1 MNKNTII
8 GIVLMVALFIGF
20 GIYQAHVLEEQQEY
34 EQKVKEQKEAEAAMQ
49 YTEAEAA
56 RMQEE
61 AMSMDERRQRD
72 STILA
77 NENARIHNLY
87 GDNLLAALEGVSQRD
102 TLQNDFMSVVFD
114 TKGGKIVD
122 VTLKEHTRYAEGER
136 TELVKLMD
144 PASASFGIDL
154 YRNGNEDALKTND
167 FYFTP
172 QIEKLDDSYRV
183 TMTLNTDPGAYVQY
197 VYTLYHTGDAS
208 RDHVIDFTLN
218 TSNIDQYLDAE
229 DEIILRWGN
238 KSLHNERNFDNEN
251 AATTV
256 AYYLNEDEEIEE
268 LDANLGNK
276 GREHHRNLG
285 WIALKQQYFSSV
297 LMAEDPIHAGMG
309 YKTWRGENKKE
320 ADYVKEYDT
329 RIIIPHEPNST
340 QVDGNALNSYDFAF
354 YYGPNDYTIMKNVE
368 FAGKEQEIEDLIP
381 MGGWLIGWFNKFLTI
396 PVFQWLK
403 DHGLNFGLI
412 ILILTLMV
420 KLIILPLTYKSYMST
435 AKMRAVRPELE
446 EINKKYPDPNDAMK
460 KQQATMELYQKA
472 GISPMGGCLPLLIQ
486 MPILWAM
493 FRFFPASIELR
504 GESFLW
510 ADDLS
515 SYDSVVEFGF
525 NIPFYG
531 DHVSLFAL
539 LMALSIFG
547 YSFYTYKQQ
556 AASTAGQ
563 PGAGMMK
570 FMMVYF
576 MPVMMLCVMN
586 SFSSGLCYYYF
597 LSQILTMIIMY
608 VIRRSVNDEK
618 VRERLLA
625 HAARPRKKSRFQ
637 ERYEEALRQQ
647 QETLNREQ
655 RRQRR

>member
-8 GIVLMVALFIGF
+8 GIVLMVVLFIGY
-20 GIYQAHVLEEQQEY
+20 GVYQAHVLEEQAEY
-34 EQKVKEQKEAEAAMQ
+34 EQQVAAQKKTELAEKRSEEAQAYAEAEAV
-49 YTEAEAA
+49 
-56 RMQEE
+56 RLLEE
-61 AMSMDERRQRD
+61 AMTPEERELRD
-72 STILA
+72 STNRA
-77 NENARIHNLY
+77 NEEARLRGIYGNNLF
-87 GDNLLAALEGVSQRD
+87 AAREGVSQCD
-102 TLQNDFMSVVFD
+102 TLENDFMSVVFD

-122 VTLKEHTRYAEGER
+122 VTLKEHTRFAEDKR
-136 TELVKLMD
+136 TELVKMMK
-144 PASASFGIDL
+144 PGSASFGIDL
-154 YRNGNEDALKTND
+154 HRGEGSNSVFKTND

-172 QIEKLDDSYRV
+172 QIDTLDKGYRV
-183 TMTLNTDPGAYVQY
+183 TMTLETDPNAYIQY
-197 VYTLYHTGDAS
+197 VYTLHNTGDPS

-218 TSNIDQYLDAE
+218 QHNIDQYLERE
-229 DEIILRWGN
+229 DEIILRWAN
-238 KSLHNERNFDNEN
+238 KSMKNERDFTNESN
-251 AATTV
+251 ATTI
-256 AYYLNEDEEIEE
+256 AFYEHEDEDVEE
-268 LDANLGNK
+268 VDADGK
-276 GREHHRNLG
+276 RKHHRGLD

-297 LMAEDPIHAGMG
+297 LMAKEPIHAGLG
-309 YKTWRGENKKE
+309 FKTSTNGGK
-320 ADYVKEYDT
+320 DYVKAYNT
-329 RIIIPHEPNST
+329 RIIIPHE
-340 QVDGNALNSYDFAF
+340 QGKESYKFAF
-354 YYGPNDYTIMKNVE
+354 YYGPNDYTIMKDVE
-368 FAGKEQEIEDLIP
+368 FAGRDQELDELIP
-381 MGGWLIGWFNKFLTI
+381 MGGWIIGWINKFLTI

-403 DHGLNFGLI
+403 DHGLSFGLI

-446 EINKKYPDPNDAMK
+446 EINRKYPDPNDAMK

-515 SYDSVVEFGF
+515 SYDSVLQLPF

-547 YSFYTYKQQ
+547 YSFFTYKQQ

-576 MPVMMLCVMN
+576 MPLMMLCVMN

-597 LSQILTMIIMY
+597 LSQILTMIIMFL
-608 VIRRSVNDEK
+608 IRRTVNDDK

-625 HAARPRKKSRFQ
+625 HAAKPRKKSKFQ